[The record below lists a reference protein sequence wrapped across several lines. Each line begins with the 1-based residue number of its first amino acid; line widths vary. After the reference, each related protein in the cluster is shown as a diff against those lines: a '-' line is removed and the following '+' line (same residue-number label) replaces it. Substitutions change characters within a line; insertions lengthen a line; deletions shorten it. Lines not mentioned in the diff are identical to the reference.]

1 MDMSSRGHGI
11 CLYVGEVH
19 ACTIAQVHAC
29 TITLVHACTLVTVHV
44 ILELQSG
51 CAILVGNY
59 VKYLFVLAIL
69 AEHELQRTW
78 YMHAP

>member
-1 MDMSSRGHGI
+1 MRFRGHGI

-51 CAILVGNY
+51 CAILVGNH

-78 YMHAP
+78 YIHVL

>member
-1 MDMSSRGHGI
+1 MRSRGHGI

-29 TITLVHACTLVTVHV
+29 TITLVHACTLVTVYV
-44 ILELQSG
+44 ILEPQSWW
-51 CAILVGNY
+51 AMLVGNH
-59 VKYLFVLAIL
+59 VKYLFLFAIL
-69 AEHELQRTW
+69 AEHELQRTL